1 MKGKTNKFK
10 KILVIASEIFAKK
23 GYEATSVREIALK
36 AGLNKATIY
45 HYFSSKE
52 EILFKIMDNA
62 MEEALKNLEAILSED
77 SDALE
82 KFENVL
88 KFYSK
93 YYVSK
98 QAELSLL
105 VNELNSL
112 KHEYKTLLT
121 EKEKKYVDLMKSVLY
136 ELKKKGVLKEE
147 LPITVI
153 VFTFFS
159 IIHYTVKWYEP
170 SGKIKVDELS
180 EYFVEI
186 FTKGIL
192 KKR

>member
-1 MKGKTNKFK
+1 MKDKTNKFK

-159 IIHYTVKWYEP
+159 IIHYTVKWYKP

-186 FTKGIL
+186 FTKGIF